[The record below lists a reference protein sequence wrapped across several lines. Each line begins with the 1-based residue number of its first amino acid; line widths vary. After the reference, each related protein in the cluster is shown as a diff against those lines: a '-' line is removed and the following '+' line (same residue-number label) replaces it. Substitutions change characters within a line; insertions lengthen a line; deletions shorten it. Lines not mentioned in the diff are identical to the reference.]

1 MATPK
6 AKVKLDTHNEFKTYT
21 EGGFTEQQA
30 EALLDVQVNS
40 IENYLANKNDIGR
53 LETRIGTEVSRL
65 ETRIETEVSRLET
78 RIETEA
84 SRLEDKISRLEARIE
99 TEVSRLEDKIEA
111 QGNEI
116 KATVELLLQQTKTEL
131 IKWTFGLLTGH
142 TVLLFM
148 LMSFFFER

>member
-6 AKVKLDTHNEFKTYT
+6 AKIKLDTHNEFKTYT

-40 IENYLANKNDIGR
+40 IENYLANKNDIDR

-65 ETRIETEVSRLET
+65 ETRIETEV
-78 RIETEA
+78 